1 MITLPHSGL
10 TVPHT
15 NLRVTALREVEHLH
29 GASYTAVF
37 QLGERVV
44 GVAENDGHGGDT
56 VFCARPGQGTDAF
69 TERDMEDFAAQC
81 HAAGDHVRVS
91 DVLDCLI
98 NEYDLARLVADAAT
112 RGRTLARMLTLY
124 GSPFTVVEVDPPTTE
139 RQRDVLIAHLDTED
153 LPAGARWEVWD
164 GQRWTVLIQAPS
176 PEEAPH
182 KRML

>member
-15 NLRVTALREVEHLH
+15 NLRVTALREVQHAH
-29 GASYTAVF
+29 GVSYTAVL

-56 VFCARPGQGTDAF
+56 VFYARPGQEADAF
-69 TERDMEDFAAQC
+69 AERDMENFAAQC
-81 HAAGDHVRVS
+81 RAGGEPVYIS

-112 RGRTLARMLTLY
+112 RGRTLARMLTIN

-176 PEEAPH
+176 PEETPH
-182 KRML
+182 KRTL